1 MANVEYEVLE
11 DFNTEKHHK
20 FFTKSQT
27 KCMGLLKKGD
37 IIKPKNLINDN
48 LDYLTT
54 FVATNKHRAT
64 SNTVFTTLKIAKGLG
79 IVRKFDDKP
88 ISFDDFCELES
99 VSYFADQLRG
109 SKNKNLIEKRKLVST
124 KKDYLYRVWEFNNW
138 LHGKAFDFKVV
149 KHLSESTFE
158 TKTQKITLD
167 GLEHLL
173 NLYNESF
180 QTDSDYVRVIKKF
193 LNDGIHQKCSV
204 GYMKL
209 KHVAIM
215 SFFEKN
221 ECDLRF
227 KYDPNY
233 NHQDFREESSN
244 ATLTLDDLGEMLR
257 VGKAS
262 VLDYA
267 VVLSKFQ
274 RGLDNS
280 TLCDRF
286 NFQVWDQLVDYFGT
300 EIFEKWDLSKCP
312 VPIRLTRVK
321 TSYIHTGYLDYDAI
335 DAIQKYLKV
344 RYEKTGKAMQSNH
357 PLFLNARGNP
367 ISYLWVINL
376 IPRLARN
383 AGIQKK
389 IKNSELTQRNE
400 KTSHELRDLLKST
413 LIVEGVADY
422 VCELA
427 IGHKVGDS
435 YSKMDK
441 LYPDKS
447 RVEYAKASSKINIV
461 SKMKSSLNEDY
472 NMMKDVEE
480 NLRKEM
486 NEELKKQNDKMYKM
500 MMEQFDKSM
509 KGFYGGMLQNSLDGS
524 ENDTKEIIE
533 LGNKL
538 ALENGI
544 VESGRTTKELI
555 AEQNKLLEK
564 SN

>member
-1 MANVEYEVLE
+1 MPKVQYEVLE
-11 DFNTEKHHK
+11 NFDPSKHEQ
-20 FFTKSQT
+20 FFSKSQT
-27 KCMGLLKKGD
+27 KCMGLLKKGFVFTPV
-37 IIKPKNLINDN
+37 KLINDN
-48 LDYLTT
+48 LDYLPT
-54 FVATNKHRAT
+54 FIAKNKHRAT
-64 SNTVFTTLKIAKGLG
+64 SITVFNTLRIAKGLG
-79 IVRKFDDKP
+79 IVRVVDDKP
-88 ISFDDFCELES
+88 IPFDDFCELES
-99 VSYFADQLRG
+99 LKYFADQLRG
-109 SKNKNLIEKRKLVST
+109 SKNKNLVEKRKLVST

-138 LHGKAFDFKVV
+138 LHGKSFDFKVV

-158 TKTQKITLD
+158 TRIDKITLD

-173 NLYNESF
+173 NLYKESF

-193 LNDGIHQKCSV
+193 LTDESNSLCSV

-215 SFFEKN
+215 SYFEKN

-227 KYDPNY
+227 KYDPN
-233 NHQDFREESSN
+233 NTHQDFREESSN
-244 ATLTLDDLGEMLR
+244 ATLSLDDLGKMLR

-262 VLDYA
+262 PLDYA

-280 TLCDRF
+280 TFCDRF
-286 NFQVWDQLVDYFGT
+286 NFQVWDQLVEYFGT
-300 EIFEKWDLSKCP
+300 EIYEKWDLSLCP

-321 TSYIHTGYLDYDAI
+321 TSYTHTGYLDYDAI
-335 DAIQKYLKV
+335 DAIQNYLKI
-344 RYEKTGKAMQSNH
+344 RYEKTHKAMQFH
-357 PLFLNARGNP
+357 QPLFLNARGNP
-367 ISYLWVINL
+367 ISYLWVIGL

-389 IKNSELTQRNE
+389 IHNSNLTSRNE

-447 RVEYAKASSKINIV
+447 RIEYAKASAKLNIV
-461 SKMKSSLNEDY
+461 SKMESSLNEDY
-472 NMMKDVEE
+472 NTISALEAKLAKFEDMELRLENQMKMIDAKFDLKMAE
-480 NLRKEM
+480 NSNLAEKYTKEQI
-486 NEELKKQNDKMYKM
+486 EH
-500 MMEQFDKSM
+500 FDKLAKM
-509 KGFYGGMLQNSLDGS
+509 NNIEIPEMTNEQ
-524 ENDTKEIIE
+524 IIE
-533 LGNKL
+533 KHDQLVNSIK
-538 ALENGI
+538 
-544 VESGRTTKELI
+544 K
-555 AEQNKLLEK
+555 K
-564 SN
+564 SKK

>member
-1 MANVEYEVLE
+1 MPKVEYEVLE
-11 DFNTEKHHK
+11 NFDPSKHEQ
-20 FFTKSQT
+20 FFSKSQT
-27 KCMGLLKKGD
+27 KCMGLLKKGFVFTPV
-37 IIKPKNLINDN
+37 KLINDN
-48 LDYLTT
+48 LDYLPT
-54 FVATNKHRAT
+54 FIAKNKHRAT
-64 SNTVFTTLKIAKGLG
+64 SITVFNTLRIAKGLG
-79 IVRKFDDKP
+79 IVRVVDDKP
-88 ISFDDFCELES
+88 IPFDDFCQLES

-109 SKNKNLIEKRKLVST
+109 SKNKNLVEKRKLVST
-124 KKDYLYRVWEFNNW
+124 KKDYLYRTWEFSNW
-138 LHGKAFDFKVV
+138 LHGKTFDFKVV
-149 KHLSESTFE
+149 KHLSETTFE
-158 TKTQKITLD
+158 TKTEQITLE

-173 NLYNESF
+173 NLYKESF
-180 QTDSDYVRVIKKF
+180 QTNSDYVRVIKKF
-193 LNDGIHQKCSV
+193 LNDEVHAKCSV

-227 KYDPNY
+227 KYDPNN

-244 ATLTLDDLGEMLR
+244 AILSLDDLGEMLR

-286 NFQVWDQLVDYFGT
+286 NFQVWDQLVEYFGT
-300 EIFEKWDLSKCP
+300 EIYEKWDLTQCP

-321 TSYIHTGYLDYDAI
+321 TSYTHTGYLDYDAI
-335 DAIQKYLKV
+335 DAIQKYLKI
-344 RYEKTGKAMQSNH
+344 RYEKTGKAMEFHQ
-357 PLFLNARGNP
+357 PLFLNSRGDP

-376 IPRLARN
+376 IPRLAKN

-389 IKNSELTQRNE
+389 IKNSNLTQRNE

-447 RVEYAKASSKINIV
+447 RVEYAKASAKLNIV
-461 SKMKSSLNEDY
+461 SKMKSSLSEDY
-472 NMMKDVEE
+472 SSLVE
-480 NLRKEM
+480 L
-486 NEELKKQNDKMYKM
+486 EEKMQKKSDSDHEVLTGLVREKQNDA
-500 MMEQFDKSM
+500 DR
-509 KGFYGGMLQNSLDGS
+509 N
-524 ENDTKEIIE
+524 T
-533 LGNKL
+533 
-538 ALENGI
+538 
-544 VESGRTTKELI
+544 ELI
-555 AEQNKLLEK
+555 QMIADLRTEVNELKASK
-564 SN
+564 K